1 MGLVPSHDP
10 KAALLWD
17 SPTHGGGG
25 PREPGLDPGVPPGVP
40 RRPPLGS
47 GVFLRPALG
56 RRCFCSTI
64 KVCGDYRMVTWQG
77 VAHKPSVSELCCG
90 LLGPMAIR
98 QG

>member
-56 RRCFCSTI
+56 RRCFCPTI

-77 VAHKPSVSELCCG
+77 VAHKPSGSELCCG